1 MKVNFS
7 DKTVTFT
14 KNNNNKYT
22 ISFTLLPGDQLYP
35 CVLFYYIND
44 EVEFLPNH
52 KFWVIC
58 DMFKNSTASFSI
70 SLWGRPRSS
79 RLHCRRGR
87 PEGHPHFPSKS
98 AAFGRLIPSRGS
110 SPGELWSLAPLQPG
124 KQLPTPSTFHC
135 IPIFES
141 GGSFKGWRKQ
151 EIWTS
156 SSSLLRGGAY
166 LFQ

>member
-52 KFWVIC
+52 KFWQWFVIC
-58 DMFKNSTASFSI
+58 LKI
-70 SLWGRPRSS
+70 VV
-79 RLHCRRGR
+79 LHHSVDN
-87 PEGHPHFPSKS
+87 PEAAHV
-98 AAFGRLIPSRGS
+98 AFGFTIEEVG
-110 SPGELWSLAPLQPG
+110 
-124 KQLPTPSTFHC
+124 
-135 IPIFES
+135 
-141 GGSFKGWRKQ
+141 
-151 EIWTS
+151 
-156 SSSLLRGGAY
+156 
-166 LFQ
+166 